1 LLSSQAYS
9 NIFSKMA
16 KMATTAALLAAPAA
30 AFVPIGQLRA
40 TSSQLQEKGATQA
53 QAEQS
58 STGYIGASL
67 ATAAIVTGA
76 AAMRPRQRR
85 TEMRSQFF
93 PNSRRSK
100 YMTAESGGLGREGV
114 YTDVGVSAP
123 VDFKFDPLNLG
134 NTDAK
139 MDRYTQ
145 VEIKHGRIAMVACV
159 GYIMPEVFRFPGC
172 ENFKHGLAALNSIPL
187 EGWIQLVAFVGA
199 HEVLVK
205 PRESAIN
212 PMDFGFGKEIW
223 EAADDKEKIRKQTV
237 ERNNGRLA
245 MVAIMGMMWQDGQFG
260 MPPIESL
267 SKYGWWGPGVSY
279 LVEDL
284 PLCAALDGYPGN
296 AYICAQPKTRE
307 TSRIA
312 MRAQSDGTLPISGL
326 KIKDWDNA
334 WGDDALPKK
343 WDSEPEMSAAV
354 PFLKYPYM
362 IKGYVGEEKGFDPLG
377 ISETFQMYWLRE
389 AELKHG
395 RVCMLAT
402 VGWIAVDSGVRFSG
416 EKFQA
421 VPDAMSAVDYL
432 RDQGALDGFFYT
444 LLAAELMGHW
454 FVMAGGSNEIKREAG
469 DFFIGKQFLPSD
481 PEKEKDMRLKELE
494 NGRLAMLAIS
504 GIITQAGIYGGT
516 WPFM

>member
-1 LLSSQAYS
+1 
-9 NIFSKMA
+9 MA

-30 AFVPIGQLRA
+30 AFVPTGQLRA

-58 STGYIGASL
+58 STSYIGASL
-67 ATAAIVTGA
+67 ATAAIVAGA

-93 PNSRRSK
+93 PNSKRSK
-100 YMTAESGGLGREGV
+100 YMTAESGGLGTEGV

-123 VDFKFDPLNLG
+123 ITAKFDPLNLG

-172 ENFKHGLAALNSIPL
+172 EGFKHGLAALNSIPL

-205 PRESAIN
+205 PREGAIN

-223 EAADDKEKIRKQTV
+223 EGSDDKEKLRKQTV

-245 MVAIMGMMWQDGQFG
+245 MVAILGMMWQDGQFG

-284 PLCAALDGYPGN
+284 PLCAAMDGYPAN
-296 AYICAQPKTRE
+296 AYNCAMPKSRE
-307 TSRIA
+307 TSRITL
-312 MRAQSDGTLPISGL
+312 RALPTRGPAVYNDGTLAVNGL
-326 KIKDWDNA
+326 KVKDLDNVWD
-334 WGDDALPKK
+334 DDALPRK
-343 WDSEPEMSAAV
+343 WDSEPEMSPAV

-362 IKGYVGEEKGFDPLG
+362 LKGWVGEEKGFDPLG
-377 ISETFQMYWLRE
+377 FSESNQMYVLRE

-402 VGWIAVDSGVRFSG
+402 VGWIAVDSGVRFPG
-416 EKFQA
+416 EKYQA
-421 VPDAMSAVDYL
+421 VPDAISSVDYL
-432 RDQGALDGFFYT
+432 LEQGQLDVLFYT
-444 LLAAELMGHW
+444 ILALELIGGW
-454 FVMAGGSNEIKREAG
+454 FLATGYSNEIKRDAG

-494 NGRLAMLAIS
+494 NGRLAMLAFS
-504 GIITQAGIYGGT
+504 GIVTQAGIYGGT